1 MTHVF
6 VPIPRSLHFIRDA
19 ADHPYEVLLSAQL
32 LSHRDANHAE
42 QRSEQQL
49 VALPELN
56 VISGLL
62 QHPVMCYDK
71 IVNNNVKQTNNGFTT
86 RESHRT
92 GKNQDKQQ
100 RQLQIYISS
109 AGSFR
114 TLWYGMVIVMVLT
127 YFSYLCFFEFYLLY
141 FILLSLYFL

>member
-1 MTHVF
+1 MYGPMLLALRGGGWVLNFQKKSYVTLEWLLSRSKEDKVDTTNVF

-62 QHPVMCYDK
+62 QNPVMWYDK
-71 IVNNNVKQTNNGFTT
+71 LRSPVSIFYTF
-86 RESHRT
+86 
-92 GKNQDKQQ
+92 
-100 RQLQIYISS
+100 
-109 AGSFR
+109 
-114 TLWYGMVIVMVLT
+114 VIDL
-127 YFSYLCFFEFYLLY
+127 
-141 FILLSLYFL
+141 